1 MDSGEE
7 PREQLGTDV
16 RAANAEIQSRSYF
29 GSFERPNDVDRVV
42 IHRVVVF
49 FEIGFLRSRALNPG
63 FYKRRI
69 KMALSYELCRSF
81 SFGFFD
87 PLRYGYAADR
97 AQIGGF
103 CITPRKGS
111 IQDLRRACRDN

>member
-1 MDSGEE
+1 MESGEE

-29 GSFERPNDVDRVV
+29 GIFGRPNDVDRVV

-49 FEIGFLRSRALNPG
+49 FEIGFLFTRSRALNPG

-81 SFGFFD
+81 SFCFFD
-87 PLRYGYAADR
+87 PLCYGYAANR
-97 AQIGGF
+97 AQIRV
-103 CITPRKGS
+103 T
-111 IQDLRRACRDN
+111 